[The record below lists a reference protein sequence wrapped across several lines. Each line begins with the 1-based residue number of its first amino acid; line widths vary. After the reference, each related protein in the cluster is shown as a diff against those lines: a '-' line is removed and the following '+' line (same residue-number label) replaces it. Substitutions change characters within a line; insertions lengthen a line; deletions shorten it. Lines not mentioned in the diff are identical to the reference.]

1 MKCLSNQLM
10 VHTCLLFLV
19 SLSKQCL
26 NLCSY
31 TVNIF
36 AEYVKAVKDV
46 LFTTSSEDLSETSKK
61 YKKKAPEPSFQTEE
75 QRKRGLR
82 GKKKKEL
89 EQPALY
95 PSCKSP
101 PPPSTPPPP
110 PLHPLPSP
118 PPLYTPSLYTPSLYT
133 PSLYTPSLYTPSLY
147 TPSLYTPSLYTP
159 SLYTPSLYTP
169 SLYTPSLYT
178 PSLCKYLIVIEYIMQ
193 INIDVL
199 YS

>member
-1 MKCLSNQLM
+1 MAACIITSHIQNINWVKRLFVKCLSNQLM

-46 LFTTSSEDLSETSKK
+46 LFTTLSEDLSETSKK
-61 YKKKAPEPSFQTEE
+61 HKKKAPEPLCKQFPDRRTKEE
-75 QRKRGLR
+75 GIKRQKER
-82 GKKKKEL
+82 KEL

-95 PSCKSP
+95 PSCKS
-101 PPPSTPPPP
+101 
-110 PLHPLPSP
+110 LPP
-118 PPLYTPSLYTPSLYT
+118 PPLYTPSP
-133 PSLYTPSLYTPSLY
+133 PP
-147 TPSLYTPSLYTP
+147 
-159 SLYTPSLYTP
+159 
-169 SLYTPSLYT
+169 LYT